1 MLKLLSISLIG
12 VFLQFWVTKPQT
24 LEPLELLLWENAPI
38 FKLPNEPDPKIQHL
52 TNEYLQTL
60 KNKGFSTDQQ
70 GIWLQSDWIDFADH
84 KGKNPI
90 SAASLTKIVTTIASL
105 KKWGLNH
112 HFETLIYHNGI
123 IENNV
128 LKGDLIIQGGGN
140 PFYVWEEAIAVGN
153 MLNKLGISEIKG
165 NLLIFD
171 NFTMNFQKNPQKSGE
186 FFRQGINK
194 NLWTKEIT
202 KLYEVLPPKTPRPY
216 VKITG
221 NIKVIKTLPI
231 NSQLLLTHQ
240 SLSLREIIRQMNI
253 HSSNYIAQRLA
264 DQIGT
269 PAQITQIA
277 VEFAKINPTE
287 IKLINGSGLGGEN
300 KISPEAVCDMMLELD
315 HHLESNNL
323 EIEDLFPVSGKDK
336 TGTIENRKIPSGIS
350 FKTGTLPS
358 IAVSSLAGIIPT
370 KNYGHVCFAILNNGI
385 SIFDARKQQDEML
398 NKLAHHWQIIP
409 YSAKDHP
416 QNPEKLGDPNRI
428 IIEN

>member
-24 LEPLELLLWENAPI
+24 LEPLELLLWENSPI
-38 FKLPNEPDPKIQHL
+38 FNLPNQPDPEIPHFTK
-52 TNEYLQTL
+52 EYLQTL
-60 KNKGFSTDQQ
+60 KNKGFSPDKQ
-70 GIWLQSDWIDFADH
+70 GIWFQSDWIDFVDAQ
-84 KGKNPI
+84 GEIPI
-90 SAASLTKIVTTIASL
+90 PAASLTKIVTTIASI

-112 HFETLIYHNGI
+112 RFETLIYHTGI
-123 IENNV
+123 IENGV

-140 PFYVWEEAIAVGN
+140 PFYVWEEAIAGGN

-165 NLLIFD
+165 NLLILG

-186 FFRQGINK
+186 FFRLGINK

-202 KLYEVLPPKTPRPY
+202 KLYEVLPPKTSRPY
-216 VKITG
+216 VKMTG
-221 NIKVIKTLPI
+221 NIKVIQELPI
-231 NSQLLLTHQ
+231 NSQLLFTHQ

-253 HSSNYIAQRLA
+253 HSNNYIAQRLA
-264 DQIGT
+264 EQIGT
-269 PAQITQIA
+269 PTQITQIA
-277 VEFAKINPTE
+277 VEFAKINPAE
-287 IKLINGSGLGGEN
+287 IKLINGSGLGEEN
-300 KISPEAVCDMMLELD
+300 KISPHAVCKMMLELD

-323 EIEDLFPVSGKDK
+323 GIEELFPVSGKDK
-336 TGTIENRKIPSGIS
+336 VGTIEHRKIPSGIA

-370 KNYGHVCFAILNNGI
+370 KNYGNVCFAILNNGI
-385 SIFDARKQQDEML
+385 SILEARQQQDLFL
-398 NKLAHHWQIIP
+398 NKLATHWQIIP

-416 QNPEKLGDPNRI
+416 QNQEKLGEPNRI